1 MAGYQRAEVEHVLPY
16 LFDPEAA
23 YGIKSEIYVED
34 GMPKGYSDPGH
45 GNTIYA
51 SLADV
56 RRGWRLTELTERE
69 RQSILLRYAL
79 DEDQEVIASYLGV
92 RRQTVAYYLERGV
105 GKLTAW
111 LNGETYVDGYDSLPE
126 LAAA

>member
-1 MAGYQRAEVEHVLPY
+1 MRNYQRAEVEHVLPY

-23 YGIKSEIYVED
+23 YGIKSETYVED
-34 GMPKGYSDPGH
+34 GMPKGYSDPSH
-45 GNTIYA
+45 GNTIFA

-56 RRGWRLTELTERE
+56 RRSWTRTELTERE
-69 RQSILLRYAL
+69 RQSILLRYVL
-79 DEDQEVIASYLGV
+79 DEDQEVIAAYLGV

-111 LNGETYVDGYDSLPE
+111 LNGEPYVDGYDSLAE
-126 LAAA
+126 TAAA